1 MEGRNRKETGRIVEE
16 KGMEEGRE
24 KKEGKEEGREGRKEG
39 GRGRKRRTDRAS
51 LYRPGFKSQLHYLRD
66 V

>member
-24 KKEGKEEGREGRKEG
+24 KKGKRKEGREGRRERKDKKEEQ
-39 GRGRKRRTDRAS
+39 T
-51 LYRPGFKSQLHYLRD
+51 
-66 V
+66 